1 MNEQLTKQPELI
13 GGVGTNDSLGLT
25 AAKAALAEAV
35 EIPILTN
42 RKGRLVTSVE
52 SPDYMAL
59 QPDGTFDF

>member
-13 GGVGTNDSLGLT
+13 TGVDTNDSLGLT
-25 AAKAALAEAV
+25 AAKAAFGKTV
-35 EIPILTN
+35 KIPVLPH
-42 RKGRLVTSVE
+42 RKGRLVTNVD

>member
-42 RKGRLVTSVE
+42 KRQARN
-52 SPDYMAL
+52 
-59 QPDGTFDF
+59 